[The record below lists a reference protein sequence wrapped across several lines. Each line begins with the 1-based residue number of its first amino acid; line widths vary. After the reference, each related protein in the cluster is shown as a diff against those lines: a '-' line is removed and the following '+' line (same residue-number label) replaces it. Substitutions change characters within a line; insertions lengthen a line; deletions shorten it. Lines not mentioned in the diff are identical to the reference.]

1 MSADM
6 LAGRKAQE
14 MDSSLNTGWSS
25 SQWKAC
31 CNDQAD
37 YSIHWDL
44 EYFKVTTEST
54 CQGKSWEKSNYIN
67 QNSI

>member
-6 LAGRKAQE
+6 PAARKAQE
-14 MDSSLNTGWSS
+14 MDGSLNAGQPS

-31 CNDQAD
+31 CNDQTD
-37 YSIHWDL
+37 YSIHRDL

-54 CQGKSWEKSNYIN
+54 CQGNSWEKGNLIN
-67 QNSI
+67 